1 METKVKLKGLYFL
14 EVGPSLGALIADSD
28 LSLHRGP
35 QELGASQVPGAMMA
49 LVAPLGHL
57 AVLVPKALKDFRAR
71 R

>member
-1 METKVKLKGLYFL
+1 M
-14 EVGPSLGALIADSD
+14 GALITDTD

-35 QELGASQVPGAMMA
+35 QELGASQVLGAVMA
-49 LVAPLGHL
+49 LVVLLGHP